1 VSGPGR
7 ADEDPLERLTYL
19 LDRVFRV
26 PGTGI
31 RFGLDPILGLLFP
44 VGGDVLTA
52 LFAAYVVL
60 EGVRAGLPRVAIAR
74 MVFNVAVDV
83 VLGSVPLVGDAFDAA
98 WKANDRNL
106 RLLRRYAARGRR
118 RAGWHDWA
126 WALGLLGVLALV
138 VVGAVALVVYAL
150 RALGVGL
157 F

>member
-1 VSGPGR
+1 MSGPGR
-7 ADEDPLERLTYL
+7 REDPLERLTHL

-52 LFAAYVVL
+52 LLAAYIVL

-83 VLGSVPLVGDAFDAA
+83 VLGSVPLVGDVFDAA

-106 RLLRRYAARGRR
+106 RLLRRYATQRRR
-118 RAGWHDWA
+118 RAQWHDWA
-126 WALGLLGVLALV
+126 WALALLGVLALV
-138 VVGAVALVVYAL
+138 LVGAAALAVYAL
-150 RALGVGL
+150 AALGVDL